1 MARAR
6 LTEKQTE
13 WLRTRQRDDE
23 KAIVGYTAATEALAQ
38 AQARRE
44 QLVAEQDKLVALAE
58 VEMERTAEV
67 VLARLGEDGARA
79 LGIELPAKAR
89 RQARRSQAANTNS
102 MAERREVTW

>member
-23 KAIVGYTAATEALAQ
+23 AAIVGYTAAAEALAQ
-38 AQARRE
+38 AHAHRE
-44 QLVAEQDKLVALAE
+44 ELVAEQDQLVALAE
-58 VEMERTAEV
+58 AEMERTADV

-79 LGIELPAKAR
+79 LGIELSAKAR